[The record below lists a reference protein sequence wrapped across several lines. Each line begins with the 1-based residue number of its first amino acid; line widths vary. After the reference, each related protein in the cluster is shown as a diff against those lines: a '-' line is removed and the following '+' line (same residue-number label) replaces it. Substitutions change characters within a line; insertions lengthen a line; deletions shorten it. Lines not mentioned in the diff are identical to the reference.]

1 MKIAASDYDGT
12 LFRNE
17 EISVADVEG
26 ISRWRAEGNKFGVV
40 TGRDYGMLA
49 PQLRHYG
56 IASDFAICNNGG
68 LICRADGT
76 PLWQGRIPLETL
88 AEIVR
93 EPGVQ
98 RSFHFAFSAA
108 DCTYLYHEEEGSW
121 ITREAREW
129 DFRIVPMEE
138 KDILHLPQIHQ
149 FSLGYPEAAE
159 ADAVS
164 RNINE
169 RYGAVVRAYP
179 NRCSVDIVP
188 KGISKRQGIEKLV
201 DLMGWEDSEI
211 YAIGDETNDLPM
223 LEAFL
228 GFTVDTAR
236 EAIKA
241 KVRNAYA
248 GVGAMLAAN
257 I

>member
-17 EISVADVEG
+17 KISAADVEG
-26 ISRWRAEGNKFGVV
+26 VRQWRAFGNKFGVV

-56 IASDFAICNNGG
+56 IESDYAVCNNGG

-76 PLWQGRIPLETL
+76 ALWQGEIPLETL
-88 AEIVR
+88 AAMMQL
-93 EPGVQ
+93 PGV
-98 RSFHFAFSAA
+98 RKSFHFAFSAV
-108 DCTYLYHEEEGSW
+108 DCTYLCHEAEGSW
-121 ITREAREW
+121 IMREALEW

-138 KDILHLPQIHQ
+138 GDILQLPKIHQ
-149 FSLGYPEAAE
+149 FSLGFTE
-159 ADAVS
+159 ADEADEVS
-164 RNINE
+164 SGINE
-169 RYGAVVRAYP
+169 AFGSIVQAYP
-179 NRCSVDIVP
+179 NRCSVDVVP
-188 KGISKRQGIEKLV
+188 QGVSKRQGIEKMKE
-201 DLMGWEDSEI
+201 LMGWQEAEV

-241 KVRNAYA
+241 RAREVYA

-257 I
+257 L